1 MTSDELFKVQLAE
14 AKDHLMHIDVSIKT
28 TRSQIF
34 VLIGICFGLLGFL
47 CVDLMKLDFS
57 SVRSL
62 MCYPTVITTF
72 FVLFKC
78 RGSIIPPKQRMNG
91 IMPKLFQTVVL
102 KDQNPEDSILNT
114 YQISIESN
122 AKILKSLAKDYNT
135 AFSSLIILGILLP
148 LLCIAGAVLS
158 QCFVGS
164 AGV

>member
-1 MTSDELFKVQLAE
+1 
-14 AKDHLMHIDVSIKT
+14 
-28 TRSQIF
+28 
-34 VLIGICFGLLGFL
+34 
-47 CVDLMKLDFS
+47 
-57 SVRSL
+57 
-62 MCYPTVITTF
+62 
-72 FVLFKC
+72 
-78 RGSIIPPKQRMNG
+78 
-91 IMPKLFQTVVL
+91 MPKLFQTVVL